1 MSEGDTRSKSTKLF
15 TCPNEGC
22 IRVYKRYGSMVNHL
36 SYGKCEFQLE
46 RESLLDTAKVMYSK
60 KLWGGELSLKIDNTD
75 GSAPTEVPLSDIHKK
90 EKEGWALT
98 STKKAKPF
106 SEKQRNFLEEKFMI
120 GETTGRKL
128 DPVTVAKQMR
138 VARDADGQRLFSL
151 EEVLSSTQ
159 IKSFFSRRAKSK
171 NSEELISDRDYE
183 AAEHEEALTAL
194 RNEVL
199 EEIKPHHPIMYDGY
213 NLCNLV
219 TEQKLTRL
227 TVSNLTEICH
237 SFELEVPTQK
247 GRKRKASFIDAVT
260 KLVSQ
265 CSCNE

>member
-1 MSEGDTRSKSTKLF
+1 MSEEDARSKSTLF
-15 TCPNEGC
+15 SCPNEGC
-22 IRVYKRYGSMVNHL
+22 IRVYKRYGSMLNHL
-36 SYGKCEFQLE
+36 SYGKCKFQLE
-46 RESLLDTAKVMYSK
+46 RESLLDTAKVVYSK
-60 KLWGGELSLKIDNTD
+60 KLWSGELSLKIDNTD
-75 GSAPTEVPLSDIHKK
+75 ESTLTEVPLSDLHKK
-90 EKEGWALT
+90 EKEGWAL
-98 STKKAKPF
+98 SSAKKAKPF

-138 VARDADGQRLFSL
+138 VSRDVDGQRLFSI
-151 EEVLSSTQ
+151 EEVLTSTQ
-159 IKSFFSRRAKSK
+159 IKGFFSRRAKSK

-199 EEIKPHHPIMYDGY
+199 EEIRPQHPLMYDGY

-219 TEQKLTRL
+219 TAQKLNKL
-227 TVSNLTEICH
+227 TVSKLTEICH
-237 SFELEVPTQK
+237 AFKLEVPPQE
-247 GRKRKASFIDAVT
+247 GRKRKAFFIDAVS

-265 CSCNE
+265 CSCCD

>member
-1 MSEGDTRSKSTKLF
+1 
-15 TCPNEGC
+15 
-22 IRVYKRYGSMVNHL
+22 
-36 SYGKCEFQLE
+36 
-46 RESLLDTAKVMYSK
+46 
-60 KLWGGELSLKIDNTD
+60 
-75 GSAPTEVPLSDIHKK
+75 
-90 EKEGWALT
+90 
-98 STKKAKPF
+98 
-106 SEKQRNFLEEKFMI
+106 MI

-159 IKSFFSRRAKSK
+159 IKSFFSRRARTK

-227 TVSNLTEICH
+227 TVSNLTAICH

-247 GRKRKASFIDAVT
+247 GRKRKDSFIDAVT

-265 CSCNE
+265 CSCNDQATVFFCFEHAKSL